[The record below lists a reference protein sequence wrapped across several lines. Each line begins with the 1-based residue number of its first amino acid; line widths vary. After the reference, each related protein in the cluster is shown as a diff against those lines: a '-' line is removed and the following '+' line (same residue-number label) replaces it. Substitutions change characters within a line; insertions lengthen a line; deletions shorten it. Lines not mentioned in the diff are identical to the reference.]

1 MYILLRL
8 LLLRLRLLIVISHQ
22 SQLGLALHPRID
34 YLRELLLILLL
45 DPVDVLPRLVL
56 DVLPLLLVL
65 GHQLLAGLAEGRS
78 LPLLLLQL
86 QCVLSLQVLQ
96 DLLMGDEEI
105 METLLELL
113 GLLLLLVVELLVALV
128 VGFLLV
134 SVVLLAT
141 G

>member
-8 LLLRLRLLIVISHQ
+8 LLLRLRLLIVIRHE
-22 SQLGLALHPRID
+22 SQLGLALHPRIND
-34 YLRELLLILLL
+34 LRELLLILLL

-65 GHQLLAGLAEGRS
+65 GHQLLTGLAEGRS

-86 QCVLSLQVLQ
+86 QGVLRLQVLQ